1 MQKQCS
7 DELDLFLLKKN
18 ISGSAATT
26 LKLFHDFFRSQ
37 KKDVDMSCF
46 LKQPVIEQAK
56 KVDEATRYQLEILA
70 PEDKALFEKSYRMQN
85 TDIKNSNFADLYL
98 HQYAVF
104 MNELDDLNEDWK
116 RLKREFGSRFYK
128 SHVLLVEYDNKTRT
142 FSLVKRPKGR
152 PRVEDFRKR
161 ISLRVDKDL
170 FRLIEAYSKENRLTQ
185 QEFLLEA
192 ITRLLK
198 PENVSADSPI
208 LDLMKQRYD
217 VDGNM
222 LAEIQKMQK
231 IKSQNINMVL
241 PKSK

>member
-1 MQKQCS
+1 MQKHCS

-18 ISGSAATT
+18 ISGSGENT
-26 LKLFHDFFRSQ
+26 LRTFHEFFRNQ
-37 KKDVDMSCF
+37 KKHVDMSYF

-56 KVDEATRYQLEILA
+56 EIDEDTKWQLETLA
-70 PEDKALFEKSYRMQN
+70 PEEKAFFRESYYKRN
-85 TDIKNSNFADLYL
+85 VCIKNLTFANLYL
-98 HQYAVF
+98 HEYAVF
-104 MNELDDLNEDWK
+104 MNELDNLKEDWK

-128 SHVLLVEYDNKTRT
+128 NHVLLVEYNNKNRT

-170 FRLIEAYSKENRLTQ
+170 FRLIEAYSKQNHLTQ

-192 ITRLLK
+192 ITSLVK
-198 PENVSADSPI
+198 PKTVAAENPVFDI
-208 LDLMKQRYD
+208 MMQRYD

-222 LAEIQKMQK
+222 QNEIEKMQK
-231 IKSQNINMVL
+231 II
-241 PKSK
+241 SKKHEAI

>member
-18 ISGSAATT
+18 ISGSAENT
-26 LKLFHDFFRSQ
+26 LKLFNDFFRSQ
-37 KKDVDMSCF
+37 KKNIDMTYF
-46 LKQPVIEQAK
+46 LKQPDIEPSK
-56 KVDEATRYQLEILA
+56 KIDEATECQLEILA
-70 PEDKALFEKSYRMQN
+70 PEDRALFEKSYRMQN
-85 TDIKNSNFADLYL
+85 TDIRNSNFAELYL
-98 HQYAVF
+98 HEYAVY
-104 MNELDDLNEDWK
+104 MNELDNLKEDWK

-128 SHVLLVEYDNKTRT
+128 NHVLLVEYNNKNRT

-170 FRLIEAYSKENRLTQ
+170 FRLIEAYSKENHLTQ

-192 ITRLLK
+192 ITSLVK
-198 PENVSADSPI
+198 PKTVAAENPVFDI
-208 LDLMKQRYD
+208 MMQRYD

-222 LAEIQKMQK
+222 QIEIEKMQK
-231 IKSQNINMVL
+231 II
-241 PKSK
+241 SKKHEAI